1 MAVFGP
7 FSTTYQLSQL
17 IPTYSSTIDLLRPR
31 GKTKWK
37 YTREGE
43 KKEEE
48 DVEEKDTT
56 RKRDGNRRDELC
68 IPGIEAWL
76 YMQHWSSKCRITYL
90 ERVRREIS
98 RKYSQRCDAAIRD
111 AAGTTLEKEE
121 TRREKNTFHWRIFQR
136 RTDNRIV
143 RPAHIILRV
152 GRKSSR
158 KLNNS
163 ARIETSDRHE
173 ISQPCFIESMNRR
186 VDAFN
191 SLPLV
196 HAAQITM
203 KMSKV
208 IKIVRIID
216 EIIRIAKIIHK
227 ISN

>member
-1 MAVFGP
+1 MWKKRIPPGKGTEIGAMNYA
-7 FSTTYQLSQL
+7 YQESKHGY
-17 IPTYSSTIDLLRPR
+17 TCNIDRRNAALRIWSVYVARYRENIRNDATRQYATRLEPR
-31 GKTKWK
+31 QK
-37 YTREGE
+37 R
-43 KKEEE
+43 KKR
-48 DVEEKDTT
+48 EEK
-56 RKRDGNRRDELC
+56 
-68 IPGIEAWL
+68 
-76 YMQHWSSKCRITYL
+76 
-90 ERVRREIS
+90 
-98 RKYSQRCDAAIRD
+98 
-111 AAGTTLEKEE
+111 
-121 TRREKNTFHWRIFQR
+121 KNTFHWRIFQR

-158 KLNNS
+158 KLNNP

-173 ISQPCFIESMNRR
+173 ISQPCFIESMNQR

-196 HAAQITM
+196 HDAQSTM

-216 EIIRIAKIIHK
+216 EIIRIARIIHK

>member
-1 MAVFGP
+1 MVAFGP

-37 YTREGE
+37 YTREGVR
-43 KKEEE
+43 KEEE
-48 DVEEKDTT
+48 NVEEKDTA

-111 AAGTTLEKEE
+111 AARKGRNEK
-121 TRREKNTFHWRIFQR
+121 RKKNTFHWRIFQR

-158 KLNNS
+158 KLNNP

-173 ISQPCFIESMNRR
+173 ISQPCFIESMNQR

-196 HAAQITM
+196 HDAQSTM